1 MGYSPW
7 GRKETRL
14 SDSFFHFCTANKP
27 GCVSLFS
34 PRSGKGQVL
43 GSLLFH
49 DTEI

>member
-1 MGYSPW
+1 MGCSPW
-7 GRKETRL
+7 GGKETQL
-14 SDSFFHFCTANKP
+14 SDSYLHFCAGNKP
-27 GCVSLFS
+27 GRVSLFS